1 MANDNF
7 GDRPENGPEDK
18 PIRRSMKRPLAY
30 LVAVVAAA
38 LLSVA
43 IFAGAQFFAAQRA
56 TQTALL
62 DNPASADAPAP
73 KPGADAGISQ
83 LKQTSEGF
91 RYVARVV
98 GPAVV
103 NIKSTKGVKKMP
115 RMAGR
120 GRGRQMPPQGGEDD
134 DQGQGGMPR
143 DPFFDFFERFG
154 HPLMPE
160 QQQPQTSLGS
170 GIIIDKKG
178 YVVTNNHVIEDSS
191 EILVSLSGDKGD
203 LKAKLIGT
211 DPKTDLAVLKIES
224 SKDLPV
230 AEWADSDTVEV
241 GDWAI
246 AIGSPFDLRQTVT
259 VGIVSAKG
267 RSNVLSG
274 SEYVGELLQ
283 TDAAINPGNSGGPLC
298 TIDGKIM
305 GVNTAIYTRSGGY
318 MGIGFAIP
326 ANLAKDVVN
335 KLKTDGKIVRGWL
348 GVYIQPLDPALAKD
362 LGVKDGVGIHEV
374 IDASPAAVAGLKAG
388 DVVTEVEDKKVT
400 EVSQLQRIISNFKP
414 GQKVKMKVTAYADK
428 KSRTVTV
435 KIGEVPDADKTQA
448 KATQEDDT
456 PDKLGLIVGD
466 NKGKEGVLIQA
477 VQPNS
482 IGEQLDLSQGDLIL
496 SINRKQTN
504 SVDTYKKAI
513 ASAKGL
519 INLQVKQKGR
529 VRFFSFNLPD

>member
-1 MANDNF
+1 M
-7 GDRPENGPEDK
+7 PEDK
-18 PIRRSMKRPLAY
+18 PFRSKMKRPAAY
-30 LVAVVAAA
+30 LIAIVLAA

-43 IFAGAQFFAAQRA
+43 IFAGAQFLAAKRVN
-56 TQTALL
+56 QTALL
-62 DNPASADAPAP
+62 DNPASAEVKPAP
-73 KPGADAGISQ
+73 DAGISQ

-91 RYVARVV
+91 RYVAKVV

-103 NIKSTKGVKKMP
+103 NIKSTKGVKKP
-115 RMAGR
+115 NKMAGR
-120 GRGRQMPPQGGEDD
+120 GRGRPMQPPQGEDD
-134 DQGQGGMPR
+134 DGGGNPR

-154 HPLMPE
+154 HPLAPE

-191 EILVSLSGDKGD
+191 EILVSLSNDKGD

-230 AEWADSDTVEV
+230 AEWADSDQVEV

-267 RSNVLSG
+267 RSSNVLAG
-274 SEYVGELLQ
+274 AEYVGELIQ

-298 TIDGKIM
+298 TLDGKVM

-326 ANLAKDVVN
+326 SNLAKDVVN

-348 GVYIQPLDPALAKD
+348 GVYIQPLDPGLAKD

-374 IDASPAAVAGLKAG
+374 IDGSPAATAGLKAG
-388 DVVTEVEDKKVT
+388 DVVVEVEDKKVT

-414 GQKVKMKVTAYADK
+414 GQKVHMKVVAYADK
-428 KSRTVTV
+428 KTRNVTV
-435 KIGEVPDADKTQA
+435 KIGEVPDADKNPSKVA
-448 KATQEDDT
+448 QEDET
-456 PDKLGLIVGD
+456 PDKLGLIVGE
-466 NKGKEGVLIQA
+466 NKGKDGRTEGVVVQA
-477 VQPNS
+477 VQPGS
-482 IGEQLDLSQGDLIL
+482 IAEQLELSQGDIIL

-504 SVDTYKKAI
+504 SPDAYKKAI

-519 INLQVKQKGR
+519 INLQLRQKGR
-529 VRFFSFNLPD
+529 VRFFSFNMPD